1 MCDYGRINT
10 FKFVNADDR
19 VDGPFVKKNGELVSV
34 NWDEAVSRTSAELK
48 RFKSNEI
55 AVIASPFATLE
66 DNYTLLKF
74 SRQILKTNNVFFIPH
89 IKPGDQDD
97 ILIREDKTPN
107 STGLRL
113 LGINEAKNGLSLETL
128 AEKINA
134 KSIKCLVVVEDDP
147 VSVKPEL
154 KNAFQNLEC
163 LVVFATNK
171 NKTTELADILFP
183 AATYAEKNGVFVN
196 FQGFVQRIRPAVA
209 TVDLD
214 RSLDGLAQSRWD
226 KFGTEF
232 DKWARG
238 RKVNARSSW
247 KIISQIA
254 NAMGGKFDYD
264 TSEDVFIEITQN
276 VRELANLDYETIG
289 DTGYKIQSSKL
300 TEEKILV

>member
-1 MCDYGRINT
+1 
-10 FKFVNADDR
+10 
-19 VDGPFVKKNGELVSV
+19 
-34 NWDEAVSRTSAELK
+34 
-48 RFKSNEI
+48 
-55 AVIASPFATLE
+55 
-66 DNYTLLKF
+66 
-74 SRQILKTNNVFFIPH
+74 
-89 IKPGDQDD
+89 
-97 ILIREDKTPN
+97 
-107 STGLRL
+107 
-113 LGINEAKNGLSLETL
+113 
-128 AEKINA
+128 
-134 KSIKCLVVVEDDP
+134 LVVVEDDP
-147 VSVKPEL
+147 ISVKPEL

-171 NKTTELADILFP
+171 NKTTELADILIP